1 MKNLVWIDLEMSGL
15 DAEKERIIEVACII
29 TSEDLKELETYQ
41 SVVKQPQSYIDN
53 MDEWNR
59 TTHTKS
65 GLLEKIPHAPSPE
78 TVENEVI
85 HLLKTHY
92 PTCTGPIQERPILAG
107 NSVHQDKL
115 FIDRYFKKLK
125 QHLHYRMLDVTALK
139 IVFES
144 FGILLPTKK
153 NTHRALDD
161 IRESIEELKFY
172 IQKIK
177 NLK

>member
-15 DAEKERIIEVACII
+15 DVEKERIIEVACII
-29 TSEDLKELETYQ
+29 TSKDLEELAVYQ
-41 SVVKQPQSYIDN
+41 SVVRQPQNYIDN

-65 GLLEKIPHAPSPE
+65 GLIEKISHAPSAE

-85 HLLKTHY
+85 DLLKKHY
-92 PTCTGPIQERPILAG
+92 PQCTGPLQERPILAG
-107 NSVHQDKL
+107 NSIHQDKL

-125 QHLHYRMLDVTALK
+125 QYLHYRMLDVTALK

-144 FGILLPTKK
+144 LNIHFPTKK
-153 NTHRALDD
+153 NNHRALDD

-172 IQKIK
+172 KHKLK
-177 NLK
+177 NLQ